1 MQAKLLQDIPE
12 GQLLKLQDGT
22 VATKTGEVDLWAVLT
37 EATTQQEEGSGFQFY
52 HDPLAVVYTWEEE

>member
-1 MQAKLLQDIPE
+1 MQAKFLQDVPE

-22 VATKTGEVDLWAVLT
+22 VATKTGEVGPLVVLT

-52 HDPLAVVYTWEEE
+52 HDPLAVVHTWEEE